1 MTRAPSRLSVRR
13 LGPVLFGAALLVP
26 ALLLQPVF
34 AAPAL
39 AADDRPFTIAE
50 TGQGFANLQEAV
62 SSIRMGTATIL
73 IAPGVYR
80 QCAVQQGGHITFRAR
95 QPGTAIFEKQAC
107 EGKAALV
114 LRGQGSVVDGLVFR
128 GYTVADGNGAGVR
141 TEMGD
146 LTVANSMFLD
156 SQEGILGGQP
166 TGQRITIDRSTFS
179 GLGQCDQTPDCAH
192 AIYLANRGSVTITHS
207 RFERGTGGH
216 YVKLR
221 VPSVSITDNS
231 FDDTAGR
238 KTNYMI
244 DLPDGGHGLIARN
257 TFVQG
262 RGKENHSGLI
272 VVAAESRTYPSAG
285 LRVEGNDARLAP
297 GAPTNPA
304 FVADLSHERLAV
316 GANRLGAGIR
326 MFEVR

>member
-1 MTRAPSRLSVRR
+1 MKRSLLTL
-13 LGPVLFGAALLVP
+13 AL
-26 ALLLQPVF
+26 F

-39 AADDRPFTIAE
+39 AQTSAPFMVD
-50 TGQGFANLQEAV
+50 GQGFANLQDAV

-73 IAPGVYR
+73 IAPGTYR
-80 QCAVQQGGHITFRAR
+80 QCAIQAGGHITFKAV
-95 QPGTAIFEKQAC
+95 QPGTAIFDSVAC

-128 GYTVADGNGAGVR
+128 GYRVADGNGAGIR

-146 LTVANSMFLD
+146 LTVTNAMFLD

-166 TGQRITIDRSTFS
+166 TGQKITIDHSTFA
-179 GLGQCDQTPDCAH
+179 GLGQCDESPGCSH
-192 AIYLANRGSVTITHS
+192 AIYLANQGSVTITNS

-221 VPSVSITDNS
+221 VPTVSITDNS
-231 FDDTAGR
+231 FDDTAGK

-244 DLPDGGHGLIARN
+244 DLPEGATGLIARN

-262 RGKENHSGLI
+262 RNKENHTGLI
-272 VVAAESRTYPSAG
+272 VIAAEAKTYRSTG
-285 LRVEGNDARLAP
+285 LRVEGNDARLSP
-297 GAPTNPA
+297 GDGTSPA
-304 FVADLSHERLAV
+304 FLADYSHDRLAL
-316 GANRLGAGIR
+316 GANRLGAGLR
-326 MFEVR
+326 AFETR